1 MPAEIKLGYSF
12 PNNQSHL
19 NVISLNFVSHKY
31 YQRVQIGSIKKW
43 FVYPTLTDIEQQPSG
58 VNIGTHQC

>member
-31 YQRVQIGSIKKW
+31 YQRVQIGSIKK
-43 FVYPTLTDIEQQPSG
+43 
-58 VNIGTHQC
+58 